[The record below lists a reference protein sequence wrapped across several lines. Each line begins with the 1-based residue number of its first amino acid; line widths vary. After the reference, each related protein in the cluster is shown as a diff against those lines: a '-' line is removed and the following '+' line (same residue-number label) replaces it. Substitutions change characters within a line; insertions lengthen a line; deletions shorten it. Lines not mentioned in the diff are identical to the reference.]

1 MSELF
6 VKKENLFEES
16 RILLFHFNK
25 IAGDELFSFRTANN
39 IFSQIFAVLN
49 FCFFSFKRKEV
60 IPFAV
65 LIFSLSRIPLRDYF
79 FIKN

>member
-25 IAGDELFSFRTANN
+25 IADDELFSFRTAND
-39 IFSQIFAVLN
+39 IFSQIFAVLI
-49 FCFFSFKRKEV
+49 FC
-60 IPFAV
+60 
-65 LIFSLSRIPLRDYF
+65 YF
-79 FIKN
+79 FIKKKVRTSI